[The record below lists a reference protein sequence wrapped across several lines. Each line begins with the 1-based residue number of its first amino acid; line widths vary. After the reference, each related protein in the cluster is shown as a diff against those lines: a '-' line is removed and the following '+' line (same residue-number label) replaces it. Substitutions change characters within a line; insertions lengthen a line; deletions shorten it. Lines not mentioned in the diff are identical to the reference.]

1 MVVDALRIRF
11 VGALDGAVKLLSRIV
26 LAGVIPLP
34 ALLDSRLE
42 MRPGI
47 LLSIVLVVD
56 NLPKV
61 VVAPS

>member
-1 MVVDALRIRF
+1 MVVDALRIRST
-11 VGALDGAVKLLSRIV
+11 GALDGAVKLLGRIV

-34 ALLDSRLE
+34 ALLNSRLE

-47 LLSIVLVVD
+47 LLSIVPVVD